1 MTRES
6 ASPLRRLLLAAT
18 VLGVCAAVQTP
29 LATGKVHVDPNGP
42 AGQQY
47 ALPLDSARG
56 EAAGD
61 ETAGTPGSSSKA
73 PLFGQGIKPASGKRA
88 ANPGPGGS
96 DGGKEADQIGAGNAA
111 AASEPGK
118 TSDDG
123 NGSSNLWIAALVA
136 AVLLVGVGGGLAAR
150 RRIAAEPQS

>member
-6 ASPLRRLLLAAT
+6 ESPLRRLLLAAT

-73 PLFGQGIKPASGKRA
+73 PLFGQGIKPASGKGA
-88 ANPGPGGS
+88 ANPGRAGG
-96 DGGKEADQIGAGNAA
+96 DGGTEADQIGAGNAA

-123 NGSSNLWIAALVA
+123 NGSNLWIGGLVA
-136 AVLLVGVGGGLAAR
+136 AVVLVGLGGGLVAR

>member
-1 MTRES
+1 MTKES
-6 ASPLRRLLLAAT
+6 ELPLRRLLLVAT

-29 LATGKVHVDPNGP
+29 MATGKVHVDPSGP

-73 PLFGQGIKPASGKRA
+73 PLFGQGIKPASGKADAQSDR
-88 ANPGPGGS
+88 GGS
-96 DGGKEADQIGAGNAA
+96 GRTRTDRSRAGNTVPAGNPSTR
-111 AASEPGK
+111 SE
-118 TSDDG
+118 DG
-123 NGSSNLWIAALVA
+123 NGSSNLWIAGLVA
-136 AVLLVGVGGGLAAR
+136 ALLLVGVGGGLVAR
-150 RRIAAEPQS
+150 RRIATEPQS